1 MRPLEKSV
9 GMRSIL
15 RMQRKK
21 LLLQKMVD
29 EARPE
34 NKVNSTEIPEMEQD
48 KGISPRAASR
58 DGPC

>member
-1 MRPLEKSV
+1 
-9 GMRSIL
+9 
-15 RMQRKK
+15 MQRKK

-34 NKVNSTEIPEMEQD
+34 NKVISTEIPEMEQD
-48 KGISPRAASR
+48 KSISPRAASG